1 MAKKKRRGHWCWSCD
16 RVLPNERFSGA
27 GHARHLC
34 RACSR
39 LGAEELAYRQA
50 ERDLWRT
57 TTWDGLIR
65 RKERERV
72 NRFLG
77 HHDPRVRKLAA
88 DMLAAD
94 AEMREVERKEREAA
108 EQAERGAFLEKWGP
122 DTPPW
127 GHEDE

>member
-34 RACSR
+34 RDCSR

-50 ERDLWRT
+50 ERDLCRT

-72 NRFLG
+72 NRFLE
-77 HHDPRVRKLAA
+77 HQDPRVRKLAA

-94 AEMREVERKEREAA
+94 AEMREAERKEREAA
-108 EQAERGAFLEKWGP
+108 EQAEGEAFLEKWGP

-127 GHEDE
+127 GYEEE